1 MCHQKLVGIQ
11 INECSTKL
19 SIKQNLHIVNDKLL
33 MYNVG
38 RVEKY
43 SELKINFI
51 KAQNY
56 IA

>member
-1 MCHQKLVGIQ
+1 MPTNKMVGIQ

-19 SIKQNLHIVNDKLL
+19 SIKQNFNIVNDKLL

-51 KAQNY
+51 KAQYY
-56 IA
+56 IT